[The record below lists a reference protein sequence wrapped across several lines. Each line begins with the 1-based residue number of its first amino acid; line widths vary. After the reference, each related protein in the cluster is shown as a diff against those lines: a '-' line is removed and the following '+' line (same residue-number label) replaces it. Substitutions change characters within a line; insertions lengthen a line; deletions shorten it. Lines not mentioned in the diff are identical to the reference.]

1 MPTISKELVKAQSFY
16 KNSYLKSVIDSTN
29 GANYAFKIVNGT
41 CVKLAII
48 IYSSYIK
55 KVGKEKDIFIPT
67 KKVTDIKLIGDNVV
81 TFKNERGLLD
91 CGFMSL
97 EKKVQ
102 YIERNSQTN
111 KYEKSEKDFAK
122 SNKSLDDLVVEINNW
137 VNS

>member
-1 MPTISKELVKAQSFY
+1 MPTISKELVKAQNFY

-29 GANYAFKIVNGT
+29 GASYAFKIVNGT